1 MSLFWS
7 REARQVLIDTSAYY
21 ASANRRAENHTRA
34 LEIFA
39 QLGSQ
44 RRLLYTTNFIVAE
57 IHALLLRR
65 LGRASAAAYIAG
77 LYEGETGIVRVKR
90 ADEQRALEIITAHDD
105 KDYSFTDATS
115 FAVMER
121 LRIGTAFTFDRHFA
135 QYGFTVLGL
144 DEP

>member
-21 ASANRRAENHTRA
+21 ASVNRRSDHHTRA

-39 QLGSQ
+39 ELGSQ
-44 RRLLYTTNFIVAE
+44 RRLLYTTNFVVAE
-57 IHALLLRR
+57 IHGLLLRR
-65 LGRASAAAYIAG
+65 LNRDVAAEFLEG
-77 LYEGETGIVRVKR
+77 LYEGETAIVRVR
-90 ADEQRALEIITAHDD
+90 WADEQHAREIIKTHGD
-105 KDYSFTDATS
+105 KDYTLTDATS

-121 LRIGTAFTFDRHFA
+121 LGITTAYTFDRHFA
-135 QYGFTVLGL
+135 QYRFAVLGL